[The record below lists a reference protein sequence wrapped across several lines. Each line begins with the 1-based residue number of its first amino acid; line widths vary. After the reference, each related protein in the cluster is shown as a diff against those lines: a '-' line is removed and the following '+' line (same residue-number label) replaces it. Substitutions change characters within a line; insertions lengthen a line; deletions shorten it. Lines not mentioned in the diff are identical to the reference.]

1 MNIKTEEF
9 KKEDVVV
16 SSISSLSDE
25 KITKSISFDGNHNPS
40 HRMSVSS
47 LTSRESI
54 DELKDMMSKSAINL
68 GELKNMKLKKEK
80 IQGKN
85 EKSGRTLK
93 KIDKVFLD
101 FLGYQY

>member
-25 KITKSISFDGNHNPS
+25 KITKSISFDGNLNS

-80 IQGKN
+80 IQGKT

>member
-25 KITKSISFDGNHNPS
+25 KITKSISFEGNLNS